1 MDVEASGLSGIWLR
15 QEKRRERERNRMRTV
30 EAEGKAGVRRRRWGR
45 ARQVWGTDGRLGAR
59 CAGTETTVT

>member
-15 QEKRRERERNRMRTV
+15 QEKRERTEQD